1 LAGGWIESSDKRH
14 TGLRQR
20 EGDLLVTTRNVTVVT
35 AAPRCRLETDDMRTS
50 YTTFLADTFPLPFR
64 GRAEAGKILAGRLKS
79 FAGQSDAVVVAI
91 ANDGV
96 PVAAQVAAGLSLPM
110 TVEVV
115 RNLHVPGHEEV
126 AMGAIATDDVKILD
140 QETMNALHI
149 PERVADWVVFRETQE
164 LLRRERVFTDE
175 REVPSL
181 AGKTVILVDDGV
193 AEGPRMLAAI
203 HAVRKQKA
211 RRIVVAVPVGG
222 RQFMSKVRAA
232 ADQVVCLIEPKLFI
246 SLSHW
251 YDSLEPV
258 EDWEVCQMLDGH
270 GQRRAELAMA

>member
-1 LAGGWIESSDKRH
+1 MK
-14 TGLRQR
+14 
-20 EGDLLVTTRNVTVVT
+20 
-35 AAPRCRLETDDMRTS
+35 TS
-50 YTTFLADTFPLPFR
+50 YTSFLADTFPLPFR
-64 GRAEAGKILAGRLKS
+64 GRAAAGRILASRLKA
-79 FAGQSDAVVVAI
+79 FTGQSDAVVVAI

-96 PVAAQVAAGLSLPM
+96 PVAAQVAVALSLPM

-164 LLRRERVFTDE
+164 LLRRERVFADE
-175 REVPSL
+175 REFHDL

-203 HAVRKQKA
+203 QAIRKQRA
-211 RRIVVAVPVGG
+211 RRIVVAVPVGT
-222 RQFMSKVRAA
+222 RQFMVKVRAA

-251 YDSLEPV
+251 YDKLEPV
-258 EDWEVCQMLDGH
+258 EDWEVCQILDGL
-270 GQRRAELAMA
+270 GERSAELTMA